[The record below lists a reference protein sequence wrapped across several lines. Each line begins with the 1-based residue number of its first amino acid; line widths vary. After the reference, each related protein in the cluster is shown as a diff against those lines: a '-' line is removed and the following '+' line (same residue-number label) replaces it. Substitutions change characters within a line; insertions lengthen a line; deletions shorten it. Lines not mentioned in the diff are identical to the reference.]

1 MNKNN
6 VILALAVVVLGALA
20 VMLVLFLREFT
31 IIDMYNWYK
40 EHMTYGM
47 IVLLMAI
54 ESSIIPLPSEVVVPP
69 AAYFALRSGNMDITM
84 VVIMA
89 TVGAFLGA
97 LANYVLSMLLGRPVL
112 YAFADSKLGHM
123 LMLNSEKL
131 KHAEDYFS
139 RKGAISIFL
148 GRLLPAVRHLISIP
162 AGLSRMNIFTFSTF
176 TILGAALW
184 NVALALMGY
193 WLSLAVPEEQLLD
206 AIEHYNGYIKIG
218 GYALIAALV
227 AYVCYK
233 SFKGKKGKR
242 DAAEEA
248 VNSDNETK
256 AKDEENVKAEVE

>member
-1 MNKNN
+1 MKKNN
-6 VILALAVVVLGALA
+6 IVLALAIIVLATLA
-20 VMLVLFLREFT
+20 VLLVMFLREFS

-69 AAYFALRSGNMDITM
+69 AAYFALRSGNLDITM

-97 LANYVLSMLLGRPVL
+97 LANYVLSMLVGRPVL
-112 YAFADSKLGHM
+112 YAFADSKVGHM
-123 LMLNSEKL
+123 LMLNSDKL
-131 KHAEDYFS
+131 KYAEDYFA

-162 AGLSRMNIFTFSTF
+162 AGLSRMNIFTFSIF

-184 NVALALMGY
+184 NVVLALMGY
-193 WLSLAVPEEQLLD
+193 WLSLAVPEEQLLES
-206 AIEHYNGYIKIG
+206 IEHYNGYIKLA
-218 GYALIAALV
+218 GYALLALLV

-233 SFKGKKGKR
+233 GLKGKKKSAQTGEDKEIT
-242 DAAEEA
+242 EEK
-248 VNSDNETK
+248 NQ
-256 AKDEENVKAEVE
+256 